1 VPDAL
6 QQSPRL
12 QALSTRTSTRA
23 HTHKHTRTRATCTHA
38 THAGLQAHLELVRR
52 HLLAMRDAL
61 ALASILNRT
70 LVLSTLLSP

>member
-1 VPDAL
+1 
-6 QQSPRL
+6 
-12 QALSTRTSTRA
+12 
-23 HTHKHTRTRATCTHA
+23 
-38 THAGLQAHLELVRR
+38 VRR